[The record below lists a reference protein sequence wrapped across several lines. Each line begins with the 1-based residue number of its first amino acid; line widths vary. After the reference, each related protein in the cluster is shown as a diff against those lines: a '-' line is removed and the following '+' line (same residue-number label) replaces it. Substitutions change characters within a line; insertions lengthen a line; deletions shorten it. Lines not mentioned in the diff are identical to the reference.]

1 MLTKLTIRN
10 FKRFDEVEIPLA
22 NPVVFIGPNNSGK
35 TSALQALAL
44 WELGLRRWKE
54 KRSEHGAPLKRMGV
68 TINRRDLLMV
78 PAPSANLLWRGL
90 HIRRS
95 QRGAKGKFSQTQN
108 INIDVLVEG
117 NTAGEDWQCGLE
129 FDFSNDESFFCRPLR
144 LEDKKEPPRMPVPD
158 AAYEVQVAFLPPMS
172 GLASNETRLDS
183 GAINVRLGEG
193 RTAEVLRN
201 LCYQILTDE
210 TAPEKWSHLVED
222 IRGLFQVE
230 LDEPVYVAERGEI
243 QMTYRDD
250 AGIRLDLSS
259 SGRGLQ
265 QTLLL
270 LAHLSLHPG
279 SVLLLDEP
287 DAHLELLRQ
296 RDIYQILTESARAH
310 GSQLIIASHSEEVLN
325 QAAGTSEDSVVAF
338 LGKPHRIPRNRTTAI
353 RRALDTVR
361 YDQYYLAEQSGW
373 VLYLEDRTDLSI
385 LRAFA
390 ERLKHRAQ
398 DALRSP
404 FLFPVGNQPN
414 NGRQHFNALV
424 EAKPDLQGYLL
435 VDQDAPDLQSRD
447 NLKEKKWERREIE
460 NYICQPE
467 TLEAFAREFGQSEAA
482 GSLFESSDAEKAVDA
497 MRKAVADR
505 VAPAALR
512 NPQDPWWSTVKATDE
527 FLDLIFP
534 EFYKQLGLR
543 PDFRKADYYRLVPH
557 IPEALI
563 SPEVAGVLD
572 AIDDVARKARPAA
585 EELATLAPGDQEGR
599 ELGTDANEEEA
610 D

>member
-35 TSALQALAL
+35 TSALQALGL

-54 KRSEHGAPLKRMGV
+54 KRSEHGAPEKRPGV
-68 TINRRDLLMV
+68 AINRRDLLMV
-78 PAPSANLLWRGL
+78 PAPAAILLWRGR
-90 HIRRS
+90 HVRNV
-95 QRGAKGKFSQTQN
+95 QKVNGKQQTQN
-108 INIDVLVEG
+108 IRIDVLVEG
-117 NTAGEDWQCGLE
+117 NTAGKDWKCGIE
-129 FDFSNDESFFCRPLR
+129 FDFSNDEAFFCRPLR
-144 LEDKKEPPRMPVPD
+144 LEDKKDPRRMLVPD
-158 AAYEVQVAFLPPMS
+158 EAYDVQVAFLPPMS

-183 GAINVRLGEG
+183 GAISVRLGEG

-201 LCYQILTDE
+201 LCYQLLTDA
-210 TAPEKWSHLVED
+210 TAPQKWPLLVAQ
-222 IRGLFQVE
+222 IRDLFQVE

-243 QMTYRDD
+243 QMTYRDTD
-250 AGIRLDLSS
+250 GIRLDLSS

-270 LAHLSLHPG
+270 LAYLSLHPG

-296 RDIYQILTESARAH
+296 RDIYQILTEFARAH

-338 LGKPHRIPRNRTTAI
+338 LGKPHRIPRNRTTAV

-361 YDQYYLAEQSGW
+361 IDQYYLAEQSGW
-373 VLYLEDRTDLSI
+373 VLYLENRTDLSI

-390 ERLKHRAQ
+390 ERLNHRVQ

-404 FLFPVGNQPN
+404 FLVPVGNQPN
-414 NGRQHFNALV
+414 KGREHFNALL

-447 NLKEKKWERREIE
+447 NLKEKKWVRREIE

-467 TLEAFAREFGQSEAA
+467 TLESFAREFGQSQAD
-482 GSLFESSDAEKAVDA
+482 GPLFELSGAEKAVDS
-497 MRKAVADR
+497 MKQAVADR

-527 FLDLIFP
+527 FLDLVFP

-543 PDFRKADYYRLVPH
+543 PDFRKADYYRLVPY

-572 AIDDVARKARPAA
+572 AIDDVAKKARPAG
-585 EELATLAPGDQEGR
+585 EEPATLAPGDREGR
-599 ELGTDANEEEA
+599 ELENDANEKEA